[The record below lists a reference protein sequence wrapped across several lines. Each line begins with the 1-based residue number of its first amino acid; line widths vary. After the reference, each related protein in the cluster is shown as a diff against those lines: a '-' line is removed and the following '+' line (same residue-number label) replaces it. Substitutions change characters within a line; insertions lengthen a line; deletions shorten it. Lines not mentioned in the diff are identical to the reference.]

1 MAPKARNNLRIK
13 FFNLGQVLFYFG
25 AKKNLFW
32 REFFR
37 QHTCDEN
44 HNTFTCFLHIRICSD
59 KGDMLR
65 NDATT
70 NECYA

>member
-37 QHTCDEN
+37 QYTCDEN
-44 HNTFTCFLHIRICSD
+44 HNTFTCLFTHAHLFRQRRH
-59 KGDMLR
+59 
-65 NDATT
+65 A
-70 NECYA
+70 AQ